1 MSEQEGDRN
10 QINIAIDG
18 PAGAGKSTVAR
29 MVAGQLNYVYID
41 TGAMYRAVTLMAQRS
56 GIEANDTDA
65 LAKLVE
71 QLRIMLKPGEK
82 VQAVFVNGEDVTN
95 QLRSREV
102 TLQVSYYAAQESVRS
117 MLGKLQREMAAS
129 KGVVMDGRD
138 IGTHVL
144 PDAEL
149 KVFLTASVQER
160 ALRRYNEIKDSQS
173 ISLSQ
178 LEQEIAERDALDEK
192 RAISPLTRAADALLL
207 DSTGKSID
215 EVVEEI
221 VRLKNRVSTL

>member
-1 MSEQEGDRN
+1 MSQQESDRDR
-10 QINIAIDG
+10 INIAIDG

-29 MVAGQLNYVYID
+29 MVAGKLNYVYID
-41 TGAMYRAVTLMAQRS
+41 TGAMYRAVTFVAQRS
-56 GIEANDTDA
+56 GVEANDTDA
-65 LAKLVE
+65 LAQLVE
-71 QLRIMLKPGEK
+71 QLHIVLEPGENG
-82 VQAVFVNGEDVTN
+82 QSVFVNDEDVTKHI
-95 QLRSREV
+95 RSREV
-102 TLQVSYYAAQESVRS
+102 TLQVSHYAAQESVRS
-117 MLGKLQREMAAS
+117 RLAKLQRDMAIS

-192 RAISPLTRAADALLL
+192 RTIAPLIRATDALLL

-215 EVVEEI
+215 EVVSEI
-221 VRLKNRVSTL
+221 VRLKNLVSSL

>member
-1 MSEQEGDRN
+1 MSQQEGDRDR
-10 QINIAIDG
+10 INIAIDG

-71 QLRIMLKPGEK
+71 QLRIVLMPGEK
-82 VQAVFVNGEDVTN
+82 AQAVFVNGEDVTN
-95 QLRSREV
+95 QIRSREV
-102 TLQVSYYAAQESVRS
+102 TLQVSHYAAQESVRS

-160 ALRRYNEIKDSQS
+160 ALRRYNEIKESQP

-207 DSTGKSID
+207 DSTGKSIE